1 MNEFLNY
8 RQNDEEKNFTGGGIH
23 TKLSLQPMFPVSRRW
38 SAKTRILCYPPAL
51 KVILSLF
58 LKSFLPFT
66 HLPNYFINVYQQLIT
81 LVGYHFLIWPYNHDI
96 SLKNIYDFPVFVIIT
111 LK

>member
-8 RQNDEEKNFTGGGIH
+8 RQNGEEKNFTGGGIH

-58 LKSFLPFT
+58 LLIFFALHSPSKLFYQCLPT
-66 HLPNYFINVYQQLIT
+66 TDH
-81 LVGYHFLIWPYNHDI
+81 I
-96 SLKNIYDFPVFVIIT
+96 SWLSLSDMA
-111 LK
+111 L